1 MIAHGVWRPVASPAS
16 LTVRSIISGQG
27 NSKRLWNHPLHQDSV
42 LVLRSCGR
50 AVVVRLGVCV
60 WLRGCA
66 LWPVAH
72 RLSIIARDLTLPLSS
87 ELERFGR
94 SLVSHA
100 ARKCVVLSSH
110 TRYCSVTHH
119 SSRLTT
125 DRH

>member
-16 LTVRSIISGQG
+16 LTVRSIVSGQG
-27 NSKRLWNHPLHQDSV
+27 NSKRLWNHLLHQDSV
-42 LVLRSCGR
+42 LVLRSVHSRSACVCG
-50 AVVVRLGVCV
+50 C
-60 WLRGCA
+60 GCA

-72 RLSIIARDLTLPLSS
+72 RLSIIARDLTPPLSS
-87 ELERFGR
+87 ELKRFGR

-110 TRYCSVTHH
+110 TPYCSVTHH